1 MHDFHRHCYCHF
13 DHHHHHHLFSLGK
26 YFCKVK
32 NVELADTLVK
42 RDLLR
47 LASGY
52 NSFKI
57 SQRIF
62 VWELMLSVVKNS
74 VEKTTC

>member
-13 DHHHHHHLFSLGK
+13 DHHHYHHLFSL
-26 YFCKVK
+26 
-32 NVELADTLVK
+32 ERADILVK
-42 RDLLR
+42 RGLLQ
-47 LASGY
+47 LSSGY

-62 VWELMLSVVKNS
+62 VWELMLSVVKNL
-74 VEKTTC
+74 VEKKTTCKICPT